1 MKIKLLCISLISLV
15 HLQIIG
21 QINPDNIQIVRDTF
35 GVPHIFTNTDA
46 ELAYGLAWA
55 HAEDDFET
63 IQQAYL
69 AGNALLSDLVGK
81 KGFGVDF
88 ITQFIGSERLFS
100 EKFEKEISQEY
111 KLIMEGYSQGINR
124 YAQLHPKKV
133 LSKKLFPITPKKMF
147 LYAQLQLFV
156 SSRGDFWVKKILGNK
171 LIYKHIEDDVK
182 GSNTFG
188 FNSSKTKD
196 GSTYLAINTH
206 QPLDGPTSWYEVHLC
221 SKQGTDIIGALFAG
235 SPNVLIGANRNI
247 AWAHTVNQPDKT
259 DVFKL
264 EMHPKKRRFYR
275 VDNQYLKLKKY
286 KAKVLVKILGIPLKV
301 SKKYFESIYGPT
313 LKNDS
318 GYYSVRTPSLFEAKA
333 LEQWW
338 RMNKAK
344 NFSEFYRILKMK
356 ALPGY
361 NIGYADK
368 NDTLFYI
375 SNGLIPKRAPGYD
388 WANVVPGNTKKTLWT
403 STYDIEELPQVIQ
416 PSSGYFY
423 NANHSPFKSSD
434 SLNNPNEDLFHT
446 NMGFETYDNNR
457 SIRIKQ
463 LIDEHKKV
471 DYNDFK
477 KIKYDHQFPKPFHYS
492 WMNIDSLFMMAPENY
507 PKATAVLEQIQ
518 GWDRSTSAD
527 SYGAGAYG
535 ILYFKLGKYYK
546 KLPEPKIFTKG
557 ILHKALIE
565 TQEHMMEH
573 FGQTQVKL
581 GTFQKLV
588 RGEKELAVFGLP
600 DVVTAMGAIPH
611 KEGKTKVV
619 KGESYIE
626 LVKFTPQGVDIES
639 VISYGSSDDPSS
651 IHYSDQME
659 LYTAF
664 KTKKMTFDRAS
675 IFKNASRIYHPR

>member
-1 MKIKLLCISLISLV
+1 MKIKLLCISLVYFV
-15 HLQIIG
+15 HFQIIG

-35 GVPHIFTNTDA
+35 GVPHIFTKTDA

-55 HAEDDFET
+55 HAEDDFDT
-63 IQQAYL
+63 IQQAYM
-69 AGNALLSDLVGK
+69 AGNALLSDLIGK

-100 EKFEKEISQEY
+100 EKYEKEISPEY
-111 KLIMEGYSQGINR
+111 RLIMEAYSQGINR

-147 LYAQLQLFV
+147 IYAQLQLFV
-156 SSRGDFWVKKILGNK
+156 SSGGDFWVKKILGNK
-171 LIYKHIEDDVK
+171 LNYKHVEDDVK

-196 GSTYLAINTH
+196 GNTYLAINTH

-221 SKQGTDIIGALFAG
+221 SEQGTDIIGALFAG
-235 SPNVLIGANRNI
+235 SPNILIGANRNI

-264 EMHPKKRRFYR
+264 EMHPKKKEFYR

-286 KAKVLVKILGIPLKV
+286 KAKIIVKILGIPLKV
-301 SKKYFESIYGPT
+301 SKKYYESIYGPT

-344 NFSEFYRILKMK
+344 SFSEFYRILKMK
-356 ALPGY
+356 GLPGY

-375 SNGLIPKRAPGYD
+375 SNGLIPKRATGYD
-388 WANVVPGNTKKTLWT
+388 WANVVPGNTKKTLWNT
-403 STYDIEELPQVIQ
+403 TYDIEELPQVIQ

-423 NANHSPFKSSD
+423 NANHSPFRSSD
-434 SLNNPNEDLFHT
+434 SINNPNEDLFPK

-492 WMNIDSLFMMAPENY
+492 WMNIDSLFMMSPEKY
-507 PKATAVLEQIQ
+507 PKTRAVLEQIQ

-535 ILYFKLGKYYK
+535 ILCFKLRKYYK
-546 KLPEPKIFTKG
+546 KLPEPKIFTKS
-557 ILHKALIE
+557 ILYKGLEE
-565 TQEHMMEH
+565 TQEHMIEH
-573 FGQTQVKL
+573 FGQKQVKL
-581 GTFQKLV
+581 GSFQKLV

-600 DVVTAMGAIPH
+600 DVITAMGAIPH

-626 LVKFTPQGVDIES
+626 LVKFTPQGVEIES
-639 VISYGSSDDPSS
+639 VISYGSSDDPNSK
-651 IHYSDQME
+651 HYSDQME
-659 LYTAF
+659 LYAAF

-675 IFKNASRIYHPR
+675 IFENASRIYHPR